1 MEFNK
6 RIFNKQFKLMNMKKL
21 VTIAT
26 VLFLMA
32 GYWASAQNKT
42 QPHPYQNSN
51 KQVNKQSE
59 MMPENG
65 KMQDMMNNSMCPMC
79 GQMMNQDMPMK
90 KYGMMVN
97 QLPNM
102 QQQLSLND
110 NQVEQLNE
118 LHAGFKKQQVDFQSE
133 LKKKQMKLRSLLDDM
148 APANQIELQ
157 LQECS
162 DTKISMGV
170 AAYETAGKM
179 KAVLNNDQQELL
191 KKRMMQ
197 HNGMMNPEHNGTM
210 QKRDGMMNHDHDEM
224 MQNQN
229 NQ

>member
-1 MEFNK
+1 
-6 RIFNKQFKLMNMKKL
+6 MKKL
-21 VTIAT
+21 VIIAT
-26 VLFLMA
+26 ALILMA
-32 GYWASAQNKT
+32 GYTVSAQNKT
-42 QPHPYQNSN
+42 QPHPYSNSK
-51 KQVNKQSE
+51 KQDQKKSMMKQKDE
-59 MMPENG
+59 
-65 KMQDMMNNSMCPMC
+65 KMQDMKNNGMCPMC

-102 QQQLSLND
+102 QKQLSLND
-110 NQVEQLNE
+110 NQVEQLND
-118 LHAGFKKQQVDFQSE
+118 LQAGFKKQQIDFQSE

-148 APANQIELQ
+148 APANQIEQQ

-179 KAVLNNDQQELL
+179 KAVLSNDQQQLL
-191 KKRMMQ
+191 KNSMMHQ
-197 HNGMMNPEHNGTM
+197 DGMMNPEQNGKM

-224 MQNQN
+224 MRNQN